1 MTNRSGIGARV
12 RQAGLFAIAML
23 VVVVL
28 LVAIFP
34 SKAIDWDRFRPQV
47 RDALRKATGRSVSIA
62 GPVTLESTLPPVLTA
77 TDVVLGNFRSGSRPE
92 MVRAQHAELT
102 VGLFALLRG
111 QVEVSGIALRDAD
124 VVLETDAKGRGNW
137 TFEPEDQSDESWN
150 FPEIRLDDSKVEVRN
165 QATRW
170 HASANV
176 EKLRIRGGSTS
187 DDLPFSIAFVAD
199 RSDVTGDGTVRFGK
213 QPAFTA
219 KFRSKVLD
227 LADLGPKDQPS
238 GRLFSDRPLAF
249 DAFRSIALDVRV
261 DADRLIAKRLPFEK
275 LTARL
280 RSDHSEIT
288 LRDIRGRFAGGD
300 MSGTVDFA
308 GASSSPEMRAKL
320 SVRNWDFHK
329 FWKDLAV
336 DDAFA
341 GTAFFAAD
349 VKGRGESWHSIFA
362 ALEGAIDFAIRDGAV
377 RKDVVDRV
385 APSLLGDAFPWLA
398 KSDDTRLH
406 CVIGGLDVHGGVA
419 ESRVLLLESG
429 GMTVIGKGSIDFG
442 SERIDIELDPYP
454 KDPELLQLAFPIK
467 IDGPLAA
474 PKVKPQ
480 KLAIVEAL
488 ADTVLQTTIAPA
500 LLTKRFVDT
509 GFDKDSECI
518 QDLSSP
524 GALAERVEDKR
535 GALTGLRGFARS
547 VGEKVKAAIPGN
559 DDAPGGGGDS
569 GE

>member
-1 MTNRSGIGARV
+1 M
-12 RQAGLFAIAML
+12 GLFAAAIL

-47 RDALRKATGRSVSIA
+47 RDALQAATGRRVTIA
-62 GPVTLESTLPPVLTA
+62 GPVTLESTLPPVLSA
-77 TDVVLGNFRSGSRPE
+77 TDVVLGNFKSGSRPD

-111 QVEVSGIALRDAD
+111 SVEVRGIALRDAD
-124 VVLETDAKGRGNW
+124 IVLETDAKGRGNW
-137 TFEPEDQSDESWN
+137 TFEPEGGQDEHWE
-150 FPEIRLDDSKVEVRN
+150 FPEIRVDDSAVEVRN

-170 HASANV
+170 HAAAKV
-176 EKLRIRGGSTS
+176 ESLRIRGGPTS
-187 DDLPFSIAFVAD
+187 DDHPFSIEFVAD
-199 RSDVTGDGTVRFGK
+199 RSDVTGDGTVRFGER
-213 QPAFTA
+213 PAFTA
-219 KFRSKVLD
+219 KFRSRVLD

-238 GRLFSDRPLAF
+238 GRMFSDRPLAF
-249 DAFRSIALDVRV
+249 DTFRSIAIDVTV

-280 RSDHSEIT
+280 RSDDSEIT
-288 LRDIRGRFAGGD
+288 LRDIRGRFAGGE
-300 MSGTVDFA
+300 MSGNVDFA

-320 SVRNWDFHK
+320 AVRNWDFQK

-362 ALEGAIDFAIRDGAV
+362 KLEGAIDFAIRDGAV

-385 APSLLGDAFPWLA
+385 APRLLEDAFPWLV
-398 KSDDTRLH
+398 KRDDTRLH

-429 GMTVIGKGSIDFG
+429 GMTVIGKGAIDFG
-442 SERIDIELDPYP
+442 RETIDVELDPYP
-454 KDPELLQLAFPIK
+454 KDPELLQFAFPIA
-467 IDGPLAA
+467 IDGPLAK
-474 PKVKPQ
+474 PHVKPQ

-488 ADTVLQTTIAPA
+488 ADSVLQTTIAPA

-509 GFDKDSECI
+509 GFDRESECV
-518 QDLSSP
+518 QDLAAP
-524 GALAERVEDKR
+524 AALAERVADKR

-547 VGEKVKAAIPGN
+547 VGEKVKAAIPGS
-559 DDAPGGGGDS
+559 DRESGGD
-569 GE
+569 GEGAE